1 MTKRL
6 LRAGTLGLLCS
17 FTPVAAQAHMGFS
30 RFDVVEGV
38 LNPLLSMSTL
48 LLPVVTGLWVAFCR
62 RCFGARLAIFALA
75 VLVGAGAQTQG
86 VVMPYADSMVF
97 VALIAT
103 GLATIFAWQAPFRLA
118 APWLALSGWSLGQLN
133 MIKETGT
140 LKDPLLF
147 AFGIAVGSGLLAV
160 YFAGV
165 IRARRFSWLP
175 IAGRVLASWI
185 TAAGLMVWVLQVYQ

>member
-1 MTKRL
+1 MTNRFL
-6 LRAGTLGLLCS
+6 QVGALGLLCALA
-17 FTPVAAQAHMGFS
+17 PVGAQAHMGFS

-38 LNPLLSMSTL
+38 LNPLLSMNTL
-48 LLPVVTGLWVAFCR
+48 LLPVVTGLWIAFCR
-62 RCFGARLAIFALA
+62 DRFAARQSVFTLA
-75 VLVGAGAQTQG
+75 VLVGAVAQVQG
-86 VVMPYADSMVF
+86 VITPGTESIVF
-97 VALIAT
+97 AALIAT
-103 GLATIFAWQAPFRLA
+103 GLAAVFAWSAPLWLA

-147 AFGIAVGSGLLAV
+147 ALGIAVGSGFLAL

-185 TAAGLMVWVLQVYQ
+185 TAAGLMVWALRAV